1 MRETQSSAAALPHSE
16 ELVWVVWA
24 SASWVR
30 CSKQEEAPWSTQD
43 TLERLQSLAGPG
55 SLDVPPDKLEEEA
68 KEGGL
73 GFSAQAAAPATPPW
87 TDSWISRGLLLGCN
101 MLLWLSQKHFSIK
114 DTVCLCS
121 CFLFLR
127 L

>member
-16 ELVWVVWA
+16 ELVWA

-30 CSKQEEAPWSTQD
+30 YSKQEEAPWSTQD

-68 KEGGL
+68 KEGGI
-73 GFSAQAAAPATPPW
+73 SA
-87 TDSWISRGLLLGCN
+87 
-101 MLLWLSQKHFSIK
+101 
-114 DTVCLCS
+114 
-121 CFLFLR
+121 
-127 L
+127 